1 MLQNKVYKFESF
13 FKYGKKAI
21 LVGGELSNIVKWNLN
36 YYKTDKANILS
47 SRIRK

>member
-21 LVGGELSNIVKWNLN
+21 GGGGEELSNIVK
-36 YYKTDKANILS
+36 
-47 SRIRK
+47 